1 MPCTIDSQSPLGLL
15 AHECLIDAL
24 LDEGRHAGCV
34 QQVLD
39 SWLRGEDN
47 MLCAFCPEK
56 CWASRVLNLLQPDAI
71 RRRLIQRSAT
81 RRLHIHCR

>member
-1 MPCTIDSQSPLGLL
+1 MRCTIDSQLHSALPER
-15 AHECLIDAL
+15 ECLIDAL

-34 QQVLD
+34 QPLLD

-47 MLCAFCPEK
+47 MLCTFCPEK
-56 CWASRVLNLLQPDAI
+56 CWVSRALDLLQPDAI
-71 RRRLIQRSAT
+71 RRRLVERSAT